1 MAERE
6 NLTKISK
13 EILEDILEFHGYEIR
28 RIEDWCKYLDD
39 VNKDRF
45 ENILIRLWEIKKFT
59 KDRFSNTLFLSLMFC
74 LEGMINVFEEKLTM
88 NNSETKKKL
97 KDFLNSNVNEED
109 KKRLILAFTF
119 DEKHICIQDS
129 IKWQIEENKQYGI
142 DELNFFSNCS
152 PTDFLRRD
160 SFESL
165 CMCEYYLENCSVE
178 EFEKHFYK
186 LLDHFYEMR
195 NSEVHRGFP
204 ITLDFKKYNNIQKL
218 ETVTFS

>member
-1 MAERE
+1 
-6 NLTKISK
+6 
-13 EILEDILEFHGYEIR
+13 
-28 RIEDWCKYLDD
+28 
-39 VNKDRF
+39 
-45 ENILIRLWEIKKFT
+45 
-59 KDRFSNTLFLSLMFC
+59 
-74 LEGMINVFEEKLTM
+74 
-88 NNSETKKKL
+88 
-97 KDFLNSNVNEED
+97 LNSNVNEED
-109 KKRLILAFTF
+109 KRRLILAFTF

-129 IKWQIEENKQYGI
+129 IKWQIEENKQYGM
-142 DELNFFSNCS
+142 DELNFFSNCL

-218 ETVTFS
+218 ETVTFSSYITKNGKIIVVGAVDINIYEIFIRAIRNNLINII